1 MVEKLEYSSKK
12 NATKLMMFVEGMD
25 YSVLKLN
32 GQVPHKKRLFGSQTW
47 I

>member
-32 GQVPHKKRLFGSQTW
+32 GQVPHLEPNLDIAPK
-47 I
+47 